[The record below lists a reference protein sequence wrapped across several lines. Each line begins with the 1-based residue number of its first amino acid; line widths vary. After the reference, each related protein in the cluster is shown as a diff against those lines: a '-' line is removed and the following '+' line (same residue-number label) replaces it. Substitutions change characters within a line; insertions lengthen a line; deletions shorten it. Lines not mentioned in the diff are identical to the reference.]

1 VFFNLFRIQKNIK
14 LMPKITLPDGNSLNF
29 DNHVTGLQVAEK
41 ISKSLAKQAMVISVN
56 GELKDLDYKISSD
69 CSVKIFTSKNEEGL
83 DTIRHDTAHILAMA
97 VQELFPGTQVTI
109 GPVIENGFYYDF
121 ARKQPFTEEDLLKIE
136 NKMKEIVDRDEITKR
151 EVWNRERAIKHF
163 RDKGEIYKAELIE
176 SIPAGEEVSIYF
188 HGDWHD
194 LCRGPHL
201 ASTGKIGKF
210 FKLMKVSGA
219 YWRGDS
225 NNEMLQRIYGTSWAT
240 QKDLDDYLKRI
251 EEAEKRDHRK
261 LGKEMDLFHFREESP
276 GSVFWHEK
284 GWTLFQKLISYMRS
298 RQDDAGYKEVNTPEV
313 LDRSLWEK
321 SGHWEK
327 YGEHMYTSTTPDEKV
342 FAIKPMNCPGHVQ
355 VFNQGLKS
363 YRDLPLRISEFGK
376 VHRYEPSGS
385 LHGLLRV
392 RAFTQDDAHIF
403 CTEDQITSECLIVT
417 NLILDIYKELG
428 FENVILKYS
437 DRPDLRVGDDSVWD
451 KAESALLDA
460 VKASKLEYTINK
472 GEGAFYGPKIEF
484 VLRDAIGRDWQCGTL
499 QVDLNLPGRL
509 DASYVDKDGI
519 KKVPVMLHRALFG
532 SLERFIGI
540 LIEHYAGKFPFWISP
555 LQTVVIPISEDF
567 ENYAA
572 EVANKIKKAGIS
584 SAVDLKK
591 HNLNYK
597 IRDHSLAKIPLLLIC
612 GKKEVDSN
620 SVTIRRLDSNKQ
632 ENMDLDLFLKTFSAL
647 NKASSN

>member
-1 VFFNLFRIQKNIK
+1 
-14 LMPKITLPDGNSLNF
+14 MPIITLPDGNNLNF
-29 DNHVTGLQVAEK
+29 SKKVTGLEVAEK
-41 ISKSLAKQAMVISVN
+41 ISKSLAKQAMVIAID
-56 GELKDLDYKISSD
+56 GELKDLDFVIDKN
-69 CSVKIFTSKNEEGL
+69 CTVKIFTSKNQEGL
-83 DTIRHDTAHILAMA
+83 ETIRHDTAHILAMA

-121 ARKQPFTEEDLLKIE
+121 ARKEPFTEEDLKKIE
-136 NKMKEIVDRDEITKR
+136 LKMKEIVDRDEITKR
-151 EVWNRERAIKHF
+151 EVWSREKAINHF
-163 RDKGEIYKAELIE
+163 RKKGEIYKAELIE
-176 SIPAGEEVSIYF
+176 SIPKGEEVSIYF

-201 ASTGKIGKF
+201 SSTGKIGKY

-225 NNEMLQRIYGTSWAT
+225 NNEMLQRIYGTSWAN
-240 QKDLDDYLKRI
+240 QKDLDAYLRRI

-284 GWTLFQKLISYMRS
+284 GWALFQKLINYMRA
-298 RQDDAGYKEVNTPEV
+298 RQDAAGYKEVNTPEV
-313 LDRSLWEK
+313 LDRLLWEK

-327 YGEHMYTSTTPDEKV
+327 YGQNMYTSETPDEKV
-342 FAIKPMNCPGHVQ
+342 FAIKPMNCPGHIQ

-363 YRDLPLRISEFGK
+363 YRDLPLRITEFGK
-376 VHRYEPSGS
+376 VHRYEPSGA

-403 CTEDQITSECLIVT
+403 CSEDQITSECLKVT
-417 NLILDIYKELG
+417 DLILDIYKHLG
-428 FENVILKYS
+428 FENVILKYA
-437 DRPDLRVGDDSVWD
+437 DRPEVRVGDDKVWD
-451 KAESALLDA
+451 KAEASLMEA
-460 VKASKLEYTINK
+460 VKASKLEYSINK

-509 DASYVDKDGI
+509 DASYVDKDGA

-567 ENYAA
+567 EDYAIQVY
-572 EVANKIKKAGIS
+572 EKIKKAGMS
-584 SAVDLKK
+584 SHVDLKK

-597 IRDHSLAKIPLLLIC
+597 IRDHSLAKIPLLIIC

-620 SVTIRRLDSNKQ
+620 SVTIRRLDSEKQ
-632 ENMDLDLFLKTFSAL
+632 ENMDLNLFLKTFSAL
-647 NKASSN
+647 NKISFN

>member
-1 VFFNLFRIQKNIK
+1 
-14 LMPKITLPDGNSLNF
+14 MPIITLPDGNNLSFSN
-29 DNHVTGLQVAEK
+29 DVTGLGVAEK

-56 GELKDLDYKISSD
+56 GELKDLDYLIKKD
-69 CSVKIFTSKNEEGL
+69 CSVKIFTSKNPEGL
-83 DTIRHDTAHILAMA
+83 ETIRHDTAHILAMA

-121 ARKQPFTEEDLLKIE
+121 ARKEPFTEDDLLKIE

-151 EVWNRERAIKHF
+151 EVWERNKAISHF
-163 RDKGEIYKAELIE
+163 KDKGEVYKAELIE
-176 SIPAGEEVSIYF
+176 TIPESEDVSIYF

-201 ASTGKIGKF
+201 SSTGKIGKY
-210 FKLMKVSGA
+210 FKLTKVSGA

-225 NNEMLQRIYGTSWAT
+225 NNEMLQRIYGTSWAS
-240 QKDLDDYLKRI
+240 QKDLDEYLKRI

-284 GWTLFQKLISYMRS
+284 GWALFQKLINYMRS

-313 LDRSLWEK
+313 LDRLLWEK

-327 YGEHMYTSTTPDEKV
+327 YGENMYTSETPDEKV
-342 FAIKPMNCPGHVQ
+342 FAIKPMNCPGHIQ

-363 YRDLPLRISEFGK
+363 YRDLPLRITEFGK
-376 VHRYEPSGS
+376 VHRYEPSGA

-403 CTEDQITSECLIVT
+403 CSEDQITSECLNVT
-417 NLILDIYKELG
+417 NLILDIYKDLG
-428 FENVILKYS
+428 FENVILKYA
-437 DRPDLRVGDDSVWD
+437 DRPEVRVGDDEVWD
-451 KAESALLDA
+451 KAEASLLEA
-460 VKASKLEYTINK
+460 VKASKLEYSINK

-509 DASYVDKDGI
+509 DASYVDKDGT

-555 LQTVVIPISEDF
+555 LQTVVIPISEEFDD
-567 ENYAA
+567 YAIK
-572 EVANKIKKAGIS
+572 VSKKIKEAGMS
-584 SAVDLKK
+584 SSVDLKK

-597 IRDHSLAKIPLLLIC
+597 IRDNSLAKIPLLLIC

-632 ENMDLDLFLKTFSAL
+632 ENMDLNLFLKTFSAL

>member
-1 VFFNLFRIQKNIK
+1 
-14 LMPKITLPDGNSLNF
+14 MPTITLPDGNKLDF
-29 DNHVTGLQVAEK
+29 PKKVTGKEVAEK
-41 ISKSLAKQAMVISVN
+41 ISKSLAKDATVISVN
-56 GELKDLDYKISSD
+56 GELKDLDFLIEKD
-69 CSVKIFTSKNEEGL
+69 CSVKIFTSKNKEGL
-83 DTIRHDTAHILAMA
+83 ETIRHDTAHILAMA

-121 ARKQPFTEEDLLKIE
+121 ARKEPFTEEDLKKIE
-136 NKMKEIVDRDEITKR
+136 NKMRQIVDRDEKTKR
-151 EVWNRERAIKHF
+151 EVWDRDKAINHF
-163 RDKGEIYKAELIE
+163 KKKGEIYKAELIE
-176 SIPAGEEVSIYF
+176 SIPKGEEVSIYF
-188 HGDWHD
+188 HGEWHD

-201 ASTGKIGKF
+201 SSTGKIGKF
-210 FKLMKVSGA
+210 FKLTKVSGA

-225 NNEMLQRIYGTSWAT
+225 NNEMLQRIYGTSWAN
-240 QKDLDDYLKRI
+240 QKDLDSYLKRI

-284 GWTLFQKLISYMRS
+284 GWALFQKLIDYMRMK
-298 RQDDAGYKEVNTPEV
+298 QDMAGYKEINTPEV
-313 LDRSLWEK
+313 LDRTLWEK

-327 YGEHMYTSTTPDEKV
+327 FGENMYTSTTPDEKV
-342 FAIKPMNCPGHVQ
+342 FAIKPMNCPGCVE

-363 YRDLPLRISEFGK
+363 YKDLPLKMSEFGK
-376 VHRYEPSGS
+376 VHRYEPSGA

-403 CTEDQITSECLIVT
+403 CTEEQITEECLIVT
-417 NLILDIYKELG
+417 NLILEIYKDLG

-437 DRPDLRVGDDSVWD
+437 DRPEKRVGDDSVWD
-451 KAESALLDA
+451 KAEAALLSA
-460 VKASKLEYTINK
+460 VKATKLEYSINK

-499 QVDLNLPGRL
+499 QVDFNLPGRL
-509 DASYVDKDGI
+509 GASYVEKDGS
-519 KKVPVMLHRALFG
+519 KKIPVMLHRALFG

-540 LIEHYAGKFPFWISP
+540 LIENYAGKFPFWISP
-555 LQTVVIPISEDF
+555 LQTVVIPISEEFND
-567 ENYAA
+567 YAKK
-572 EVANKIKKAGIS
+572 VSNQIKQAGMS
-584 SAVDLKK
+584 SIVDLKN

-597 IRDHSLAKIPLLLIC
+597 IRDHSLAKIPILLIC

-632 ENMDLDLFLKTFSAL
+632 ENMELKKFLKTFSAL
-647 NKASSN
+647 NEASSN

>member
-1 VFFNLFRIQKNIK
+1 
-14 LMPKITLPDGNSLNF
+14 MPLITLPNGNSIEFPNK
-29 DNHVTGLQVAEK
+29 VTGLEVAEK
-41 ISKSLAKQAMVISVN
+41 ISKSLSKQATVISVDE
-56 GELKDLDYKISSD
+56 ELKDLSYVIDKD
-69 CSVKIFTSKNEEGL
+69 CSIKIFTSKDKEGL
-83 DTIRHDTAHILAMA
+83 ETIRHDTAHITAMA

-109 GPVIENGFYYDF
+109 GPIIENGFYYDF
-121 ARKQPFTEEDLLKIE
+121 SRKEPFTEEDLNKIE
-136 NKMKEIVDRDEITKR
+136 NKMKEIVDRDVPTSR
-151 EVWNRERAIKHF
+151 EVWS
-163 RDKGEIYKAELIE
+163 RDKAISHFKKKGEVYKAEIIE
-176 SIPAGEEVSIYF
+176 SIPQGEDVSIYF

-201 ASTGKIGKF
+201 SSTGKVGKY
-210 FKLMKVSGA
+210 FKLTKVSGA

-225 NNEMLQRIYGTSWAT
+225 DNEMLQRIYGTSWAS
-240 QKDLDDYLKRI
+240 QKDLDEYLKRI

-284 GWTLFQKLISYMRS
+284 GWKLFQKLVAYMRS
-298 RQDDAGYKEVNTPEV
+298 RQDKADYKEVNTPEV
-313 LDRSLWEK
+313 LDRALWEK

-327 YGEHMYTSTTPDEKV
+327 YGEHMYTSQTPDEKI

-376 VHRYEPSGS
+376 VHRYEPSGA

-403 CTEDQITSECLIVT
+403 CTEDQITEECLIVT
-417 NLILDIYKELG
+417 NLILNIYKDLG

-437 DRPDLRVGDDSVWD
+437 DRPDLRVGDDNVWD
-451 KAESALLDA
+451 KAEKALLDA
-460 VKASKLEYTINK
+460 VKASKLEYSINK

-509 DASYVDKDGI
+509 DASFVDNDGT
-519 KKVPVMLHRALFG
+519 KKIPVMLHRALFG

-540 LIEHYAGKFPFWISP
+540 LIEHYAGKFPFWIAP
-555 LQTVVIPISEDF
+555 LQVVVIPISEEFDK
-567 ENYAA
+567 YAKKVN
-572 EVANKIKKAGIS
+572 EKINHSGIS
-584 SAVDLKK
+584 SEVDLKN

-597 IRDHSLAKIPLLLIC
+597 IREHSLSKIPLLLIC

-632 ENMDLDLFLKTFSAL
+632 ENMELNLFLKKFIAL
-647 NKASSN
+647 NKAPSN

>member
-1 VFFNLFRIQKNIK
+1 
-14 LMPKITLPDGNSLNF
+14 MPIITLPDGNNLTF
-29 DNHVTGLQVAEK
+29 PDKVTGLDVAEK
-41 ISKSLAKQAMVISVN
+41 ISKSLAKQAMVISVD
-56 GELKDLDYKISSD
+56 GDLKDLDFLIEKD
-69 CSVKIFTSKNEEGL
+69 CSIKIFTSKNPEGL
-83 DTIRHDTAHILAMA
+83 ETIRHDTAHILAMA

-121 ARKQPFTEEDLLKIE
+121 ARKEPFTEDDLEKIE
-136 NKMKEIVDRDEITKR
+136 NKMKEIVDRNEITKR
-151 EVWNRERAIKHF
+151 EVWERNKAISHF
-163 RDKGEIYKAELIE
+163 KEKGETYKAELIE
-176 SIPAGEEVSIYF
+176 AIPENEDVSIYF

-201 ASTGKIGKF
+201 SSTGKIGKF
-210 FKLMKVSGA
+210 FKLTKVSGA

-225 NNEMLQRIYGTSWAT
+225 DNEMLQRIYGTSWAT
-240 QKDLDDYLKRI
+240 QKDLDQYLKRI

-276 GSVFWHEK
+276 GSVFWHER
-284 GWTLFQKLISYMRS
+284 GWALFQKLINYMRG
-298 RQDDAGYKEVNTPEV
+298 RQDAAGYKEVNTPEI
-313 LDRSLWEK
+313 LDRQLWEK

-327 YGEHMYTSTTPDEKV
+327 YGENMYTSETPDEKV
-342 FAIKPMNCPGHVQ
+342 FAIKPMNCPGHIQ

-363 YRDLPLRISEFGK
+363 YRDLPLRITEFGK
-376 VHRYEPSGS
+376 VHRYEPSGA

-403 CTEDQITSECLIVT
+403 CSEDQITSECLEVT
-417 NLILDIYKELG
+417 NLILDIYKDLG
-428 FENVILKYS
+428 FENVILKYA
-437 DRPDLRVGDDSVWD
+437 DRPEVRVGEDKVWD
-451 KAESALLDA
+451 KAEASLLKA
-460 VKASKLEYTINK
+460 VKESKLEYSINK

-509 DASYVDKDGI
+509 DASYVDKDGT

-540 LIEHYAGKFPFWISP
+540 LIENYAGKFPFWISP
-555 LQTVVIPISEDF
+555 LQTMIIPISEEFND
-567 ENYAA
+567 YAV
-572 EVANKIKKAGIS
+572 EVSKKIKSAGIS
-584 SAVDLKK
+584 SSVDLKNN
-591 HNLNYK
+591 NLNYK

-620 SVTIRRLDSNKQ
+620 SVTIRRLDTIKQ
-632 ENMDLDLFLKTFSAL
+632 ENMDIDQFLKTFSAL

>member
-1 VFFNLFRIQKNIK
+1 
-14 LMPKITLPDGNSLNF
+14 MPNITLPDGKKLSF
-29 DNHVTGLQVAEK
+29 DEKVTGKQIVEK
-41 ISKSLAKQAMVISVN
+41 ISKSLAKEALIMSVDGN
-56 GELKDLDYKISSD
+56 LKDLSFEIEKDSK
-69 CSVKIFTSKNEEGL
+69 VKILTSKDDDGL

-109 GPVIENGFYYDF
+109 GPTIENGFYYDF
-121 ARKQPFTEEDLLKIE
+121 ARREPFTESDLKKIE
-136 NKMKEIVDRDEITKR
+136 TKMSEIVDRNETTYR
-151 EVWNRERAIKHF
+151 EVWE
-163 RDKGEIYKAELIE
+163 RDKAITHFKKMGENYKAEIIQD
-176 SIPAGEEVSIYF
+176 IPKGEEISIYF
-188 HGDWHD
+188 HGKWHD

-201 ASTGKIGKF
+201 PSTGRIGKH
-210 FKLMKVSGA
+210 FKLTKVAGA

-225 NNEMLQRIYGTSWAT
+225 KNEMLQRIYGTSWASK
-240 QKDLDDYLKRI
+240 KDLEDYLKRL

-261 LGKEMDLFHFREESP
+261 LGKEMNLFHFREESP
-276 GSVFWHEK
+276 GAVFWHEK
-284 GWTLFQKLISYMRS
+284 GWNLFQKLVNYMRKK
-298 RQDDAGYKEVNTPEV
+298 QQDAGYKEINTPEI

-327 YGEHMYTSTTPDEKV
+327 FGAHMYTSQTPDEKI
-342 FAIKPMNCPGHVQ
+342 FAVKPMNCPGCVQ

-363 YRDLPLRISEFGK
+363 YRDLPLKMSEFGK
-376 VHRYEPSGS
+376 VHRYEPSGA

-403 CTEDQITSECLIVT
+403 CTEDQITEQSLSIT
-417 NLILDIYKELG
+417 NLILEIYKDLG

-437 DRPDLRVGDDSVWD
+437 DRPDLRVGSDAVWD
-451 KAESALLDA
+451 KSEKALLKA
-460 VKASKLEYTINK
+460 VKETKLDYSINK

-499 QVDLNLPGRL
+499 QVDLNLPERL
-509 DASYVDKDGI
+509 GASYVEKDGS

-540 LIEHYAGKFPFWISP
+540 LIENYSGKLPFWISP
-555 LQTVVIPISEDF
+555 LQTVVIPVSDEFDEYSKKVNKQLIDAGFSSE
-567 ENYAA
+567 
-572 EVANKIKKAGIS
+572 
-584 SAVDLKK
+584 VDLKN

-597 IRDHSLAKIPLLLIC
+597 IRDHSLSKVPILLIC

-632 ENMDLDLFLKTFSAL
+632 ENIELKKFITIHQAL
-647 NKASSN
+647 NKAPSL

>member
-1 VFFNLFRIQKNIK
+1 
-14 LMPKITLPDGNSLNF
+14 MPLITLPDGNTIEFPNK
-29 DNHVTGLQVAEK
+29 VTGLEVAEK
-41 ISKSLAKQAMVISVN
+41 ISKSLSKQATIISVN
-56 GELKDLDYKISSD
+56 EELKDLSFVIDED
-69 CSVKIFTSKNEEGL
+69 CSIKIFTSKDKEGL
-83 DTIRHDTAHILAMA
+83 ETIRHDTAHITAMA

-109 GPVIENGFYYDF
+109 GPIIENGFYYDF
-121 ARKQPFTEEDLLKIE
+121 SRKEPFSEDDLNKIE
-136 NKMKEIVDRDEITKR
+136 NKMKEIVDRDVPTTRVVWKR
-151 EVWNRERAIKHF
+151 DKAISHF
-163 RDKGEIYKAELIE
+163 KDKGEIYKAEIIE
-176 SIPAGEEVSIYF
+176 SIPQGEDVSIYF

-194 LCRGPHL
+194 LCKGPHL
-201 ASTGKIGKF
+201 SSTGKIGKY
-210 FKLMKVSGA
+210 FKLTKVSGA

-225 NNEMLQRIYGTSWAT
+225 NNEMLQRIYGTSWAS
-240 QKDLDDYLKRI
+240 QKDLDEYLKRI

-284 GWTLFQKLISYMRS
+284 GWKLFQKLVAYMRG
-298 RQDDAGYKEVNTPEV
+298 RQEKAGYKEVNTPEI

-327 YGEHMYTSTTPDEKV
+327 YGEHMYTSQTPDDKI

-376 VHRYEPSGS
+376 VHRYEPSGA

-417 NLILDIYKELG
+417 NLILDIYKDLG
-428 FENVILKYS
+428 FEDVILKYS
-437 DRPDLRVGDDSVWD
+437 DRPDLRVGDDNVWD
-451 KAESALLDA
+451 KAEKALLDA

-509 DASYVDKDGI
+509 DASFVDKDGT
-519 KKVPVMLHRALFG
+519 KKIPVMLHRALFG

-540 LIEHYAGKFPFWISP
+540 LIENYAGKFPFWIAP
-555 LQTVVIPISEDF
+555 LQAVVIPISEEFDS
-567 ENYAA
+567 YAK
-572 EVANKIKKAGIS
+572 EVNEKINNAGIS
-584 SAVDLKK
+584 SEVDLKN

-597 IRDHSLAKIPLLLIC
+597 IREHSLSKIPLLLIC

-620 SVTIRRLDSNKQ
+620 SVTIRRLDTNKQ
-632 ENMDLDLFLKTFSAL
+632 ENMELNLFLKKFSAL
-647 NKASSN
+647 NKAPSN

>member
-1 VFFNLFRIQKNIK
+1 
-14 LMPKITLPDGNSLNF
+14 MPIITLPDGNKLDF
-29 DNHVTGLQVAEK
+29 PKKVTGLDIAEK
-41 ISKSLAKQAMVISVN
+41 ISKSLLKQALIMSVN
-56 GELKDLDYKISSD
+56 GELKDLYFPIKND
-69 CSVKIFTSKNEEGL
+69 CSVKIFTSKDPEGL
-83 DTIRHDTAHILAMA
+83 DAIRHDTTHIMAMA
-97 VQELFPGTQVTI
+97 VQELFPGTKLAI
-109 GPVIENGFYYDF
+109 GPAIKDGFYYDF
-121 ARKQPFTEEDLLKIE
+121 YREEPFTPSDLEKIE
-136 NKMKEIVDRDEITKR
+136 LKMKEIIEKDEKTRREIWEREQTKKHYSKLGEKYKVELVDM
-151 EVWNRERAIKHF
+151 
-163 RDKGEIYKAELIE
+163 
-176 SIPAGEEVSIYF
+176 IPKDDEVSIYY
-188 HGDWHD
+188 HGKWYD
-194 LCRGPHL
+194 LCKGPHL
-201 ASTGKIGKF
+201 LSTGRIGKY
-210 FKLMKVSGA
+210 FKLTKVAGA

-225 NNEMLQRIYGTSWAT
+225 KNEMLQRIYGTGWAS

-284 GWTLFQKLISYMRS
+284 GWSLFQKLINYMRA
-298 RQDDAGYKEVNTPEV
+298 RQDAAGYKEVNTPEV
-313 LDRSLWEK
+313 LDRLLWEK

-327 YGEHMYTSTTPDEKV
+327 YGENMYTSETPDEKV
-342 FAIKPMNCPGHVQ
+342 FAIKPMNCPGHIQ

-363 YRDLPLRISEFGK
+363 YRDLPLRITEFGK
-376 VHRYEPSGS
+376 VHRYEPSGA

-403 CTEDQITSECLIVT
+403 CSEDQITSECLNVT
-417 NLILDIYKELG
+417 NLILDIYKDLG
-428 FENVILKYS
+428 FENVILKYA
-437 DRPDLRVGDDSVWD
+437 DRPEVRVGDDKVWD
-451 KAESALLDA
+451 KAEASLLEA
-460 VKASKLEYTINK
+460 VKASKLEYSINK

-509 DASYVDKDGI
+509 DASYVDKDGA

-567 ENYAA
+567 EDYAIK
-572 EVANKIKKAGIS
+572 VSKKIKESGIS
-584 SAVDLKK
+584 SIVDLKN

-597 IRDHSLAKIPLLLIC
+597 IRDHSLAKVPLLLIC

-632 ENMDLDLFLKTFSAL
+632 ENMELNTFLKTFSAL
-647 NKASSN
+647 NKAFSN

>member
-1 VFFNLFRIQKNIK
+1 
-14 LMPKITLPDGNSLNF
+14 MPLITLPDGNTLDFPNK
-29 DNHVTGLQVAEK
+29 VTGLEVAEK
-41 ISKSLAKQAMVISVN
+41 ISKSLSKQASIISVN
-56 GELKDLDYKISSD
+56 DELKDLSHVIDKD
-69 CSVKIFTSKNEEGL
+69 CTIKIFTSKDKEGL
-83 DTIRHDTAHILAMA
+83 ETIRHDTAHITAMA

-109 GPVIENGFYYDF
+109 GPIIENGFYYDF
-121 ARKQPFTEEDLLKIE
+121 SRKEPFTEEDLKKIE
-136 NKMKEIVDRDEITKR
+136 NKMREIVDRDVPTTR
-151 EVWNRERAIKHF
+151 EVWNRDKAISHF
-163 RDKGEIYKAELIE
+163 KEIGEVYKAEIIE
-176 SIPAGEEVSIYF
+176 SIPKGEDVSIYF

-201 ASTGKIGKF
+201 PSTGKIGKY
-210 FKLMKVSGA
+210 FKLTKVSGA

-225 NNEMLQRIYGTSWAT
+225 NNEMLQRIYGTSWAS
-240 QKDLDDYLKRI
+240 QKDLDEYLKRI

-276 GSVFWHEK
+276 GAVFWHEK
-284 GWTLFQKLISYMRS
+284 GWKLFQKLVAYMRG
-298 RQDDAGYKEVNTPEV
+298 RQEKAGYKEVNTPEV
-313 LDRSLWEK
+313 LDRALWEK

-327 YGEHMYTSTTPDEKV
+327 YGEHMYTSETPDEKV

-376 VHRYEPSGS
+376 VHRYEPSGA

-403 CTEDQITSECLIVT
+403 CTEDQITEECLIVT
-417 NLILDIYKELG
+417 NLILDIYKDLG
-428 FENVILKYS
+428 FKNVILKYS
-437 DRPDLRVGDDSVWD
+437 DRPDLRVGDDNVWD
-451 KAESALLDA
+451 KAEKALLDA

-509 DASYVDKDGI
+509 DASFVDKDGT
-519 KKVPVMLHRALFG
+519 KKIPVMLHRALFG

-540 LIEHYAGKFPFWISP
+540 LIENYAGKFPFWIAP
-555 LQTVVIPISEDF
+555 LQVVVIPISEEFD
-567 ENYAA
+567 NYAK
-572 EVANKIKKAGIS
+572 EVNEKIREAGMS
-584 SAVDLKK
+584 SEVDLKN

-597 IRDHSLAKIPLLLIC
+597 IREHSLSKIPLLLIC

-620 SVTIRRLDSNKQ
+620 SVTIRRLDTNKQ
-632 ENMDLDLFLKTFSAL
+632 ENMVLNLFLKTFSAL

>member
-1 VFFNLFRIQKNIK
+1 
-14 LMPKITLPDGNSLNF
+14 MPTITLPDGKNIKFSNQI
-29 DNHVTGLQVAEK
+29 TGLEVAEK
-41 ISKSLAKQAMVISVN
+41 ISKSLSKQASVISVN
-56 GELKDLDYKISSD
+56 GELRDLSFIIDKDCK
-69 CSVKIFTSKNEEGL
+69 VKIFTSKDKEGL
-83 DTIRHDTAHILAMA
+83 ETIRHDTAHITAMA
-97 VQELFPGTQVTI
+97 VQEIFPGTQVTI

-121 ARKQPFTEEDLLKIE
+121 SRKEPFTEEDLSKIE
-136 NKMKEIVDRDEITKR
+136 NKMREIVDRDVLTTR
-151 EVWNRERAIKHF
+151 EVWNRDKAISHF
-163 RDKGEIYKAELIE
+163 KEKGEIYKAQIIE
-176 SIPAGEEVSIYF
+176 NIPKGEDVSIYF
-188 HGDWHD
+188 HGEWHD
-194 LCRGPHL
+194 LCKGPHL
-201 ASTGKIGKF
+201 SSTGKIGKY

-219 YWRGDS
+219 YWRGNS
-225 NNEMLQRIYGTSWAT
+225 NNEMLQRIYGTSWASK
-240 QKDLDDYLKRI
+240 KDLDNYLKRI

-284 GWTLFQKLISYMRS
+284 GWKLFQKLVAYMRS
-298 RQDDAGYKEVNTPEV
+298 RQEEAGYKEVNTPEI
-313 LDRSLWEK
+313 LDRALWEK

-327 YGEHMYTSTTPDEKV
+327 YGEHMYTSQTPDEKI
-342 FAIKPMNCPGHVQ
+342 FAIKPMNCPGHIQ

-376 VHRYEPSGS
+376 VHRYEPSGA

-403 CTEDQITSECLIVT
+403 CTEDQITKECLIVT
-417 NLILDIYKELG
+417 NLILDIYKDLG

-437 DRPDLRVGDDSVWD
+437 DRPDLRVGDDKVWD
-451 KAESALLDA
+451 KAEKALLDA

-509 DASYVDKDGI
+509 DASFIDKDGN
-519 KKVPVMLHRALFG
+519 KKIPVMLHRALFG

-540 LIEHYAGKFPFWISP
+540 LIENYAGKFPFWISP
-555 LQTVVIPISEDF
+555 MQVIVIPISEEFD
-567 ENYAA
+567 EYAKK
-572 EVANKIKKAGIS
+572 VNKEIINMGITS
-584 SAVDLKK
+584 EVDLKN

-597 IRDHSLAKIPLLLIC
+597 IREHSVSKVPLLLIC
-612 GKKEVDSN
+612 GKKEVDTN
-620 SVTIRRLDSNKQ
+620 TVTIRRLDTNKQ
-632 ENMDLDLFLKTFSAL
+632 ENMDLKLFLKKFSAL

>member
-1 VFFNLFRIQKNIK
+1 
-14 LMPKITLPDGNSLNF
+14 MPIITLPDGNNLTFPNK
-29 DNHVTGLQVAEK
+29 VTGLDVAEK
-41 ISKSLAKQAMVISVN
+41 ISKSLAKQAMVISVD
-56 GELKDLDYKISSD
+56 GDLKDLDFLIEKD
-69 CSVKIFTSKNEEGL
+69 CSIKIFTSKNPEGL
-83 DTIRHDTAHILAMA
+83 ETIRHDTAHILAMA
-97 VQELFPGTQVTI
+97 VQELFPVTQVTI
-109 GPVIENGFYYDF
+109 GPVIQNGFYYDF
-121 ARKQPFTEEDLLKIE
+121 ARKEPFTEDDLEKIE
-136 NKMKEIVDRDEITKR
+136 NKMKEIVDRNEITKR
-151 EVWNRERAIKHF
+151 EVWERNKAISHF
-163 RDKGEIYKAELIE
+163 KEKGETYKAELIE
-176 SIPAGEEVSIYF
+176 AIPENEDVSIYF

-201 ASTGKIGKF
+201 SSTGKIGKF
-210 FKLMKVSGA
+210 FKLTKVSGA

-240 QKDLDDYLKRI
+240 QKDLDEYLKRI

-284 GWTLFQKLISYMRS
+284 GWALFQKLINYMRA
-298 RQDDAGYKEVNTPEV
+298 RQDAAGYKEVNTPEI
-313 LDRSLWEK
+313 LDRQLWEK

-327 YGEHMYTSTTPDEKV
+327 YGENMYTSETPDEKV
-342 FAIKPMNCPGHVQ
+342 FAIKPMNCPGHIQ

-363 YRDLPLRISEFGK
+363 YRDLPLRITEFGK
-376 VHRYEPSGS
+376 VHRYEPSGA

-403 CTEDQITSECLIVT
+403 CSEDQITSECLEVT
-417 NLILDIYKELG
+417 NLILDIYKDLG
-428 FENVILKYS
+428 FENVILKYA
-437 DRPDLRVGDDSVWD
+437 DRPDVRVGDDEVWD
-451 KAESALLDA
+451 KAEASLLEA
-460 VKASKLEYTINK
+460 VKASKLEYSINK

-509 DASYVDKDGI
+509 DASYVDKDGT

-540 LIEHYAGKFPFWISP
+540 LIENYAGKFPFWISP
-555 LQTVVIPISEDF
+555 LQTMVIPISEEFND
-567 ENYAA
+567 YA
-572 EVANKIKKAGIS
+572 VKVSKKIKDVGIS
-584 SAVDLKK
+584 SSVDLKNN
-591 HNLNYK
+591 NLNYK
-597 IRDHSLAKIPLLLIC
+597 IRDHSLAKIPVLLIC

-620 SVTIRRLDSNKQ
+620 SVTIRRLDTNKQ
-632 ENMDLDLFLKTFSAL
+632 ENMDIDQFLKTFSAL

>member
-1 VFFNLFRIQKNIK
+1 
-14 LMPKITLPDGNSLNF
+14 
-29 DNHVTGLQVAEK
+29 
-41 ISKSLAKQAMVISVN
+41 
-56 GELKDLDYKISSD
+56 
-69 CSVKIFTSKNEEGL
+69 
-83 DTIRHDTAHILAMA
+83 
-97 VQELFPGTQVTI
+97 
-109 GPVIENGFYYDF
+109 
-121 ARKQPFTEEDLLKIE
+121 
-136 NKMKEIVDRDEITKR
+136 
-151 EVWNRERAIKHF
+151 
-163 RDKGEIYKAELIE
+163 
-176 SIPAGEEVSIYF
+176 
-188 HGDWHD
+188 
-194 LCRGPHL
+194 
-201 ASTGKIGKF
+201 
-210 FKLMKVSGA
+210 
-219 YWRGDS
+219 
-225 NNEMLQRIYGTSWAT
+225 
-240 QKDLDDYLKRI
+240 
-251 EEAEKRDHRK
+251 
-261 LGKEMDLFHFREESP
+261 
-276 GSVFWHEK
+276 
-284 GWTLFQKLISYMRS
+284 
-298 RQDDAGYKEVNTPEV
+298 
-313 LDRSLWEK
+313 
-321 SGHWEK
+321 
-327 YGEHMYTSTTPDEKV
+327 
-342 FAIKPMNCPGHVQ
+342 MNCPGHVQ

-437 DRPDLRVGDDSVWD
+437 DRPELRVGDDSVWD

-509 DASYVDKDGI
+509 DASYVDNDGV

-567 ENYAA
+567 ENYAI

-584 SAVDLKK
+584 SVVDLKK